1 MLFPFPLHKDRFM
14 RFSRFLSTVTIALLV
29 VAQSAAAQN
38 AAPATQAAAPIAVT
52 PTAYGTTGT
61 TPVSKWTPAAS
72 TGRQL
77 TLPDLLSW
85 KGLRN
90 LALSNDGKLF
100 AYIIAP
106 QEGDAEVVIRGTSA
120 DAKETRFAVGD
131 ATAAAAAAGAG
142 GAGRGGAPGG
152 ANPALQISG
161 NGRWV
166 AFMMYASSANA
177 GRSGRGGRGGAGAPA
192 GPAAGPAAP
201 AAAATAQPKLA
212 IVDATTGAKK
222 EFESV
227 RSYKF
232 AGDKSHWVALQHNAP
247 TAAAPTAGGRGAA
260 AAPTGT
266 TLELVNLATGAA
278 EPIGN
283 VTEFAFDESGDWIA
297 YATGVSDMVGNAVQL
312 RQLSTGV
319 VRTLESQKAQYRR
332 LIWSDST
339 DALAAIRV
347 VPDTATGE
355 EDAAVLAWTHA
366 AVAGAKATEITS
378 KNLGVSGGLV
388 ISSDRALEWGDGQ
401 KMIYF
406 GLREPRPP
414 RTPSTGTFT
423 PPTTNGVAPGAG
435 AGGQVAAAPQT
446 DADVPSLILWHWK
459 DPRLQS
465 QQQVQEVQ
473 DRAFSYLASYA
484 FATGKNVRLADETL
498 RDVAIGPKDT
508 WGVGTD
514 ISKYEVAA
522 SVKGDAFRDL
532 YAVNLATGERKPIQM
547 KVPGNGGGGG
557 RGAFGGSNFS
567 PDNSVYVYYE
577 LGEYKA
583 YNFESGKTTVITA
596 SVPAKFWN
604 TEDDHNQVKP
614 PVPGALIGWSKDSKN
629 IFIRDNWDAWRV
641 PLAGGSAVNITGDG
655 QKNQIHYQ
663 GRLIFDPKER
673 EIDVSK
679 PMYFQTY
686 GEWTKKEGLSQVDPM
701 KGGAKVITFEDAKVN
716 YRRARDSDTWV
727 FSRQT
732 VVKYPDWY
740 AADGGIKNE
749 RRLTDANPQ
758 QKDVAWTPGARLID
772 YTCDNGGGH
781 HQAVLY
787 LPAGYEKGKTYPML
801 TYIYEKLSQE
811 YNVYTE
817 PNATRYANPS
827 VFTSRGYAFLKPDI
841 VYHLNDPG
849 RSATWCVLPAVKA
862 ALATGI
868 VDEKRVGLQGHSWGG
883 YQTAFLTTQ
892 TKMFKTG
899 VAGAPLTDMVSM
911 AGSVYWNTGMSDNA
925 IFIASQGRFTGG
937 PNDVPEAY
945 RRNSPQEFA
954 QNLATPLM
962 ILANDRDGAV
972 DFNQGITYYNHLRNL
987 NKDVVLLEYVG
998 ENHGL
1003 ARPTNMKDYALR
1015 MTEWF
1020 DTFLRDQPAPDWL
1033 KDGVPRLKMEQHLKD
1048 RKVLVDPKAAAVPK
1062 VVP

>member
-1 MLFPFPLHKDRFM
+1 M
-14 RFSRFLSTVTIALLV
+14 RHSRTFSTATIALV
-29 VAQSAAAQN
+29 AVAQIASAQN
-38 AAPATQAAAPIAVT
+38 AVPTSPAPAT
-52 PTAYGTTGT
+52 PTAYGTTST
-61 TPVSKWTPAAS
+61 APVSKWTPPA
-72 TGRQL
+72 TVGRQL

-85 KGLRN
+85 KGIRN
-90 LALSNDGKLF
+90 PALSNDGKVF
-100 AYIIAP
+100 AYVLAP
-106 QEGDAEVVIRGTSA
+106 NEGDAEVVIRPTSA
-120 DAKETRFAVGD
+120 DGKETRFAIGD
-131 ATAAAAAAGAG
+131 ASAAAGA
-142 GAGRGGAPGG
+142 AGRGGPAGG

-166 AFMMYASSANA
+166 AFMEYASSANA
-177 GRSGRGGRGGAGAPA
+177 GRGGRGGRGGAGAPT
-192 GPAAGPAAP
+192 AAAMP
-201 AAAATAQPKLA
+201 AATAQPKLA
-212 IVDATTGAKK
+212 IVDVTTGAKK

-227 RSYKF
+227 RSYRF
-232 AGDKSHWVALQHNAP
+232 AGEKSNWVAIQHNAP
-247 TAAAPTAGGRGAA
+247 AVTATTTGGRGAA
-260 AAPTGT
+260 TPTGT
-266 TLELVNLATGAA
+266 TLELVNLASGVA

-283 VTEFAFDESGDWIA
+283 VSEFTFDDSGDWIA
-297 YATGVSDMVGNAVQL
+297 YATAVSDMVGNSVQL
-312 RQLSTGV
+312 RQLSGGV
-319 VRTLESQKAQYRR
+319 TRTLESQKAQYRR
-332 LIWSDST
+332 LIWADSS
-339 DALAAIRV
+339 DALAALRV
-347 VPDTATGE
+347 VPDTATGDE
-355 EDAAVLAWTHA
+355 ETAVLAWAHA
-366 AVAGAKATEITS
+366 SVAGAKATEITNKS
-378 KNLGVSGGLV
+378 LGISGGVV

-406 GLREPRPP
+406 GLRDPRPP
-414 RTPSTGTFT
+414 RTPSAGNFT
-423 PPTTNGVAPGAG
+423 PPVTNGVAPGAG

-465 QQQVQEVQ
+465 QQQVQEAQ
-473 DRAFSYLASYA
+473 DRAFSYLASHN
-484 FATGKNVRLADETL
+484 FGTGKNVRLADEKM

-514 ISKYEVAA
+514 ISKYEVAQ

-547 KVPGNGGGGG
+547 KVPGGGGGGG
-557 RGAFGGSNFS
+557 RGGFGASNFS
-567 PDNSVYVYYE
+567 PDNATYVYYD

-596 SVPAKFWN
+596 GVPAKFWN
-604 TEDDHNQVKP
+604 VDDDHNQVKP
-614 PVPGALIGWSKDSKN
+614 PVPGALIGWSKDSRS
-629 IFIRDNWDAWRV
+629 IFIRDNWDAWRI
-641 PLAGGSAVNITGDG
+641 PLAGGGAVNITGDG

-663 GRLIFDPKER
+663 ARLIFDPKER
-673 EIDVSK
+673 SIDLDK

-686 GEWTKKEGLSQVDPM
+686 GEWTKKEGLSQVDPL
-701 KGGAKVITFEDAKVN
+701 KGGAKVISYEDAKVS
-716 YRRARDSDTWV
+716 YRRARDADTWV

-740 AADGGIKNE
+740 AAEAGLKNE

-758 QKDVAWTPGARLID
+758 QKEVAWTPGARLID
-772 YTCDNGGGH
+772 YTCENGGGH

-811 YNVYTE
+811 YNVYSE
-817 PNATRYANPS
+817 PNATRYSNPS

-849 RSATWCVLPAVKA
+849 RSATWCVIPAVKA
-862 ALATGI
+862 AIATGI

-892 TKMFKTG
+892 TKIFKTAI
-899 VAGAPLTDMVSM
+899 AGAPLTDMVSM
-911 AGSVYWNTGMSDNA
+911 AGSVYWNTGTSDNS

-945 RRNSPQEFA
+945 KRNSPQEFA
-954 QNLATPLM
+954 QNLANPLM

-987 NKDVVLLEYVG
+987 NKDVILLEYVG

-1003 ARPTNMKDYALR
+1003 ARPANMKDYALR

-1048 RKVLVDPKAAAVPK
+1048 RKVLVDPKAAAAPK

>member
-1 MLFPFPLHKDRFM
+1 M
-14 RFSRFLSTVTIALLV
+14 RFSRTLSTVTVALLA
-29 VAQSAAAQN
+29 VAQSAAGQN
-38 AAPATQAAAPIAVT
+38 AAAAPQTVT
-52 PTAYGTTGT
+52 VPTAYGTTST
-61 TPVSKWTPAAS
+61 APVSKWTPTAS
-72 TGRQL
+72 FGRQL

-85 KGLRN
+85 KGIRN
-90 LALSNDGKLF
+90 PALSNDGKLF

-106 QEGDAEVVIRGTSA
+106 NEGDAEVVIRPTSA
-120 DAKETRFAVGD
+120 DGKETRFAIGD
-131 ATAAAAAAGAG
+131 ASAAAGG
-142 GAGRGGAPGG
+142 GGGRGGAPGG
-152 ANPALQISG
+152 ANPALQMSG

-166 AFMMYASSANA
+166 AFMAYAGSANA
-177 GRSGRGGRGGAGAPA
+177 GRGGRGGRGGAGAPA
-192 GPAAGPAAP
+192 GPASASGA
-201 AAAATAQPKLA
+201 AQPKLA

-227 RSYKF
+227 RSYRF
-232 AGDKSHWVALQHNAP
+232 AGDKSNWVAIQHNAP
-247 TAAAPTAGGRGAA
+247 AAAPAAGGRGAA
-260 AAPTGT
+260 GGAAGS

-283 VTEFAFDESGDWIA
+283 VTEFSFDESGDWIA
-297 YATGVSDMVGNAVQL
+297 YATAVSDMVGNAVQL

-332 LIWSDST
+332 LLWSDST

-355 EDAAVLAWTHA
+355 EDAAVLAWAHA
-366 AVAGAKATEITS
+366 AVAGAKAVEITNR
-378 KNLGVSGGLV
+378 NLGVSGGLV

-414 RTPSTGTFT
+414 RTPNAGTFT
-423 PPTTNGVAPGAG
+423 PPVTNGVAPGAG
-435 AGGQVAAAPQT
+435 SGGQVAAAPQT

-465 QQQVQEVQ
+465 QQQVQEAQ
-473 DRAFSYLASYA
+473 DRAFSYLASHA
-484 FATGKNVRLADETL
+484 FATGKNVRLADDKL
-498 RDVAIGPKDT
+498 RDVAVGPKDT

-514 ISKYEVAA
+514 ISKYEVAQ
-522 SVKGDAFRDL
+522 SVRGDAFRDL
-532 YAVNLATGERKPIQM
+532 YAVHLATGERKPIQM
-547 KVPGNGGGGG
+547 KVPGGGGGGG
-557 RGAFGGSNFS
+557 RGGFGGSNFS
-567 PDNSVYVYYE
+567 PDNALYVYYD

-583 YNFESGKTTVITA
+583 YNFETGKTTVITA
-596 SVPAKFWN
+596 GVPAKFWN

-614 PVPGALIGWSKDSKN
+614 AIPGALIGWSKDSKH
-629 IFIRDNWDAWRV
+629 IFIRDNWDAWRI
-641 PLAGGSAVNITGDG
+641 PLAGGPAVNITGDG

-673 EIDVSK
+673 EIDVTK

-686 GEWTKKEGLSQVDPM
+686 GEWTKKEGLSQIDPL
-701 KGGAKVITFEDAKVN
+701 KGGAKVITYEDAKVS
-716 YRRARDSDTWV
+716 YRRARDTDTWV

-740 AADGGIKNE
+740 AADGGMKSE

-772 YTCDNGGGH
+772 YTCENGGGH

-827 VFTSRGYAFLKPDI
+827 VFTSRGYAYLKPDI

-862 ALATGI
+862 AIATGI
-868 VDEKRVGLQGHSWGG
+868 VDDKRVGLQGHSWGG

-892 TKMFKTG
+892 TKIFKTG
-899 VAGAPLTDMVSM
+899 VAGAPLTDMISM
-911 AGSVYWNTGMSDNA
+911 AGSIYWNSGTADNA

-954 QNLATPLM
+954 QNLANPLM

-1048 RKVLVDPKAAAVPK
+1048 RKVLVDPKAAPAPK